1 MPAVLLGV
9 AAAAGL
15 TAWTGI
21 AEAAHRAWG
30 AVWVVPGLMGVHLTQ
45 LFLSGLA
52 WRVVAGGALSMARA
66 MRLRLVREG
75 INSLLLAQVGGELV
89 AVRLLARS
97 GVPVPVAAAG
107 ITLDL
112 SLEAVALPLFVL
124 LGMGVLLATGA
135 DRSVLLPVL
144 GGVGIAA
151 LGAGAFVLAQ
161 RAGLWR
167 LVEGLLRRFA
177 PASLRVDGLHDAV
190 VCQARN
196 RAALAWGLGLHVAAW
211 AGGTFEIWLAL
222 WALGH
227 PVSVAQACV
236 IESLGMAARA
246 AGFAVPGALGV
257 QEGGYLLAAKLFGL
271 APETA
276 LAFSALKRM
285 RELVV
290 GTIGIG
296 LWQWAEAHGPS
307 AKPSR
312 SPTRRGV

>member
-1 MPAVLLGV
+1 MKRWIVIAVLFGV
-9 AAAAGL
+9 AAAVGL
-15 TAWTGI
+15 MAWTSL
-21 AEAAHRAWG
+21 AEAARGALGAAW
-30 AVWVVPGLMGVHLTQ
+30 VLPGLMGVHLTQ

-52 WRVVAGGALSMARA
+52 WRAVAEGALSIGRA

-97 GVPVPVAAAG
+97 GVSVPVAAAAT
-107 ITLDL
+107 TLDL
-112 SLEAVALPLFVL
+112 TLESVALPLFVL
-124 LGMGVLLATGA
+124 LGMGVLLAIGA
-135 DRSVLLPVL
+135 DRSVLAPVL
-144 GGVGIAA
+144 GGVGVAA

-167 LVEGLLRRFA
+167 LVEGVLRRFA

-190 VCQARN
+190 MHLARD
-196 RAALAWGLGLHVAAW
+196 RAALARGLGLHVAAW

-222 WALGH
+222 WALGY
-227 PVSVAQACV
+227 PVGVAQACV

-246 AGFAVPGALGV
+246 AGFAVPGGLGV
-257 QEGGYLLAAKLFGL
+257 QEGGYLLAAGLFGL

-285 RELVV
+285 REVVV

-296 LWQWAEAHGPS
+296 LWQWAEARGP
-307 AKPSR
+307 APR
-312 SPTRRGV
+312 APR

>member
-1 MPAVLLGV
+1 MVAVLFGV
-9 AAAAGL
+9 AAIVGL
-15 TAWTGI
+15 TAWTSL
-21 AEAAHRAWG
+21 AEAARSALGAAWVLP
-30 AVWVVPGLMGVHLTQ
+30 ALMAVHLTQ

-52 WRVVAGGALSMARA
+52 WRAVAEGALSIGRA

-97 GVPVPVAAAG
+97 GVSVPVAAAAT
-107 ITLDL
+107 TLDL
-112 SLEAVALPLFVL
+112 TLESVALPLFVL
-124 LGMGVLLATGA
+124 LGMGVLLAIGA
-135 DRSVLLPVL
+135 DRSVLPPVL
-144 GGVGIAA
+144 GGVGVAA

-190 VCQARN
+190 MHLARD
-196 RAALAWGLGLHVAAW
+196 RAALVRGLGLHVAAW

-222 WALGH
+222 WALGY
-227 PVSVAQACV
+227 PVGVAQACV

-246 AGFAVPGALGV
+246 AGFAVPGGLGV
-257 QEGGYLLAAKLFGL
+257 QEGGYLLAAGLFGL

-285 RELVV
+285 REVVV
-290 GTIGIG
+290 GAIGIG
-296 LWQWAEAHGPS
+296 LWQWAEAHGP
-307 AKPSR
+307 APR
-312 SPTRRGV
+312 APR

>member
-1 MPAVLLGV
+1 MKRWITIAVLFGV
-9 AAAAGL
+9 AAVVGL
-15 TAWTGI
+15 TAWTSL
-21 AEAAHRAWG
+21 AEAAHSALSAAW
-30 AVWVVPGLMGVHLTQ
+30 VLPGLMVVHLVQ

-52 WRVVAGGALSMARA
+52 WRAVAEGALSVGCA

-97 GVPVPVAAAG
+97 GVSVPVAAAAT
-107 ITLDL
+107 TLDL
-112 SLEAVALPLFVL
+112 TLESVALPLFVL

-135 DRSVLLPVL
+135 DRAVLVPVL
-144 GGVGIAA
+144 GGVGVAA

-177 PASLRVDGLHDAV
+177 PVSLRVDGLHDAV
-190 VCQARN
+190 VRLARD
-196 RAALAWGLGLHVAAW
+196 RAALVQGLGLHVAAW

-227 PVSVAQACV
+227 PVGVAQACV

-246 AGFAVPGALGV
+246 AGFAVPGGLGV
-257 QEGGYLLAAKLFGL
+257 QEGGYLLAAGLFGL
-271 APETA
+271 DPETA

-285 RELVV
+285 REVVV

-296 LWQWAEAHGPS
+296 LWQWAETHGPT
-307 AKPSR
+307 ARAPR
-312 SPTRRGV
+312 